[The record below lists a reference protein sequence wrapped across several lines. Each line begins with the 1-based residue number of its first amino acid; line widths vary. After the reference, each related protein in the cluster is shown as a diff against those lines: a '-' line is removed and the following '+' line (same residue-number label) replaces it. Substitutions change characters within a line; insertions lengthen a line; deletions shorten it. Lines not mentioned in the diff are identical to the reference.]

1 MYEDLIRDSQNEKI
15 DVIERPLKGNLKG
28 LYYSNTIA
36 VSSRLVTDAEKSC
49 ILAEEIGH
57 HYRTYG
63 NILNLENVREL
74 KKEKIARN
82 WAYEKLVSLNS
93 LIEVFKL
100 GIRSKHEIAEHLNV
114 TEEFLEAAIKHYKEK
129 YGANCEFDDYYIY
142 FEPNFGILKMF

>member
-57 HYRTYG
+57 H
-63 NILNLENVREL
+63 
-74 KKEKIARN
+74 
-82 WAYEKLVSLNS
+82 
-93 LIEVFKL
+93 
-100 GIRSKHEIAEHLNV
+100 
-114 TEEFLEAAIKHYKEK
+114 
-129 YGANCEFDDYYIY
+129 
-142 FEPNFGILKMF
+142 